1 MSAAGMVASTMAS
14 TTTPTAGSVKTWA
27 RNRVKKVPWRIG
39 RSTKKKERMAT
50 PMVGITRTTKRGQG
64 LSPVRC
70 SLMKMKRGKCH
81 RYMP

>member
-1 MSAAGMVASTMAS
+1 M
-14 TTTPTAGSVKTWA
+14 
-27 RNRVKKVPWRIG
+27 
-39 RSTKKKERMAT
+39 

-70 SLMKMKRGKCH
+70 SLMKMNNGKCQ